1 MECFVNASSMICKC
15 VLRSVLS
22 FFTVEQTRIYVNF
35 SYERLR
41 YSRTRYYS
49 VHHERFVFFF
59 VLQLR
64 TKCSYMRTIRL
75 FNNKGLTGI
84 KHVSGHHL
92 IIEGLKLDS
101 PFFSTIYGFQKS
113 IKFIISV
120 LNKAI
125 NKDVK
130 VQHSKKE
137 GWCVG
142 VLFIGM
148 LERSVLICDTT
159 QFVKGDHN

>member
-1 MECFVNASSMICKC
+1 MSTLFMKNYVILEHGTTRFIRNVSCFFSCFNFV
-15 VLRSVLS
+15 RSVL
-22 FFTVEQTRIYVNF
+22 ICI
-35 SYERLR
+35 LI
-41 YSRTRYYS
+41 
-49 VHHERFVFFF
+49 
-59 VLQLR
+59 
-64 TKCSYMRTIRL
+64 CIRL
-75 FNNKGLTGI
+75 LNNKGLTCI

-92 IIEGLKLDS
+92 IIEGLKLDY

-159 QFVKGDHN
+159 QFIKGDHN